1 MKLSLVAGAT
11 LFSLGLARDTS
22 QQLPLA
28 QHVSTTSDD
37 SAMLD
42 LLQALETMQS
52 QFFEVWQGTWP
63 DAIDWTRAVMSTHV
77 AAGMTSFTKS
87 KDTLSLEHE
96 NLVNGY
102 FSQLTTYYFGQDHI
116 GLRTQAYDD
125 ILWVVL
131 GWLESIQF
139 LNYHSDIHFAPSNNS
154 TWYGKSFS
162 PAFAHRARVFWEL
175 ATRGWDEVLC
185 GGGIVW
191 SPWLA
196 PYKNAI
202 TNELFIAASV
212 NMYLYFPGDDN
223 DFPFSD
229 APYKKH
235 DKKFLDAPGKKH
247 DKKFLDAAI
256 KGINWL
262 HKSNMTNPEG
272 LYFDG
277 FHIKGWRKDNNGTRK
292 CDISNL
298 MVYTYN
304 QGVILSA
311 YRGLWSAT
319 GDLEY
324 LTTGHELI
332 RNVIAATGWLS
343 SGDPPSH
350 EWAGLGR
357 NGVLEDACDSGGYC
371 SQDGQTFKGI
381 FFHHLTVFCQPLPV
395 GPQDTPFHGA
405 DRYTAGLH
413 RASCREYAPWVQRNA
428 EAAMG
433 TRDEKGVFGMWWTVG
448 LDDSTVSPLAPVVGV
463 DYRNRHLLNVDYT
476 VWPGLKGE
484 VNERFAARGRS
495 HLITTFDDPNE
506 RGRGR
511 TVESHSGGVAVLRA
525 HHEFSKL

>member
-1 MKLSLVAGAT
+1 MA
-11 LFSLGLARDTS
+11 
-22 QQLPLA
+22 
-28 QHVSTTSDD
+28 
-37 SAMLD
+37 D

-52 QFFEVWQGTWP
+52 QFFEIWQGTWP
-63 DAIDWTRAVMSTHV
+63 DAIDWTRAVMSTHI

-87 KDTLSLEHE
+87 KQPDFSLEHE

-102 FSQLTTYYFGQDHI
+102 FSQMTTYYFGQDAI
-116 GLRTQAYDD
+116 GLRLQAYDD

-139 LNYHSDIHFAPSNNS
+139 LNHHSDIHFAPQGNS

-175 ATRGWDEVLC
+175 AVDGWDEVLC
-185 GGGIVW
+185 GGGMVW
-191 SPWLA
+191 SPWLG

-223 DFPFSD
+223 DFPFSNTD
-229 APYKKH
+229 
-235 DKKFLDAPGKKH
+235 DVPGKKH
-247 DKKFLDAAI
+247 DEKFLDAAV

-262 HKSNMTNPEG
+262 HKSNMTNDQG

-277 FHIKGWRKDNNGTRK
+277 FHIKGWRKDDNGTGK
-292 CDISNL
+292 CDVPDL

-304 QGVILSA
+304 QGVILSG

-319 GDLEY
+319 GDLSY

-332 RNVIAATGWLS
+332 RNVIAATGWFTGHS
-343 SGDPPSH
+343 SEH

-357 NGVLEDACDSGGYC
+357 DGVLEDACDSGGYC

-395 GPQDTPFHGA
+395 GAQQAPFHGA
-405 DRYTAGLH
+405 DRATAGLH
-413 RASCREYAPWVQRNA
+413 RASCLEYAPWVQRNA
-428 EAAMG
+428 EAAIG

-448 LDDSTVSPLAPVVGV
+448 LEEHDGTHKMSPAPVMGT
-463 DYRNRHLLNVDYT
+463 DYRNRGLPVDS
-476 VWPGLKGE
+476 VWARSKGDM
-484 VNERFAARGRS
+484 NNRFAAGHS
-495 HLITTFDDPNE
+495 NSITHDPNE

-525 HHEFSKL
+525 HYEFSKL